1 MYSVIIIEDDPS
13 YANMMEVM
21 LQMDGFEVHSAAS
34 GPAGLSLI
42 KCISPDVILCDVMMP
57 GMDGF
62 AVLQALKENNK
73 IANIPFIF
81 VSALADR
88 SDVRRGMS
96 EGSDDYLTK
105 PFTADELLAAVM
117 GRIRRTQVLTL
128 REGDANNREKQA
140 VLRDKITRREREVLL
155 LVGQGVTS
163 KEIAERLEVTL
174 KTVEVHRS
182 NLMKKLDASNAACLA
197 RWAMIAETMM
207 VFH

>member
-1 MYSVIIIEDDPS
+1 MYTVVIIEDDPS
-13 YANMMEVM
+13 YANVMEVM
-21 LQMDGFEVHSAAS
+21 LQMEGFEVHCAPS
-34 GPAGLSLI
+34 GPAGMALI
-42 KCISPDVILCDVMMP
+42 DSIGPDVVLCDVMMP

-81 VSALADR
+81 VSALAER

-105 PFTADELLAAVM
+105 PFSADELLAAVM
-117 GRIRRTQVLTL
+117 GRIHRTRVLTL
-128 REGDANNREKQA
+128 REGDVNNLEKQA
-140 VLRDKITRREREVLL
+140 VLRGKVTRREREVLL

-182 NLMKKLDASNAACLA
+182 NLMKKLDANNAAGLA
-197 RWAMIAETMM
+197 RWAMVAETMQAPP
-207 VFH
+207 